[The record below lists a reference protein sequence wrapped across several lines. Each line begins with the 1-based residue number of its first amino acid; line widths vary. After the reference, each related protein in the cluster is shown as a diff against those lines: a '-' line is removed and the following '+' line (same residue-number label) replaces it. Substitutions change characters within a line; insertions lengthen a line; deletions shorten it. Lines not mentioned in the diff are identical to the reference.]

1 MQIHSHKKIKEKVV
15 LKAKGIFNSALTK
28 EISGS
33 KKMPWTTKDFKNL
46 LLMLEV
52 NLLIE
57 VMMIG
62 LPKITMEKE
71 EEENL
76 EVLITPTS
84 NREIKVEIS
93 EEVAKADLADL
104 AVRKEMI
111 IKRGEMKMRKLN
123 MAKIPKFQR

>member
-46 LLMLEV
+46 LLTLEV

-93 EEVAKADLADL
+93 EEVAKADLV
-104 AVRKEMI
+104 VRKEMI